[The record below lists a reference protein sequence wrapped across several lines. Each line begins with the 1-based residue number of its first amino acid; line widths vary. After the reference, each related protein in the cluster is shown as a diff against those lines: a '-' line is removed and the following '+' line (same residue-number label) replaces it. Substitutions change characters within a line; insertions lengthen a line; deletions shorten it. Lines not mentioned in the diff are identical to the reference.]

1 MSEYSAVFGID
12 GHARTAKAQV
22 AGDVLSAD
30 VDVDGAS
37 GHARVQSRADVAAGD
52 RVTVLLEDHVEISV
66 DGAAAAALLEGPR
79 VAGVDALENRLVKHA
94 LVVAGVR
101 DDSGLEVVAGAP
113 CRGSAE
119 ELEDVHMARESGHSV
134 LLTHPYCE

>member
-1 MSEYSAVFGID
+1 MPEYSAVFGID
-12 GHARTAKAQV
+12 GYARTAKAQV

-52 RVTVLLEDHVEISV
+52 RVTVLFEDHVEISV
-66 DGAAAAALLEGPR
+66 DGAAAAALLEGRR

>member
-94 LVVAGVR
+94 LVVAGAH
-101 DDSGLEVVAGAP
+101 LAGAP
-113 CRGSAE
+113 PKNLKTCTW
-119 ELEDVHMARESGHSV
+119 HESQG
-134 LLTHPYCE
+134 TACF